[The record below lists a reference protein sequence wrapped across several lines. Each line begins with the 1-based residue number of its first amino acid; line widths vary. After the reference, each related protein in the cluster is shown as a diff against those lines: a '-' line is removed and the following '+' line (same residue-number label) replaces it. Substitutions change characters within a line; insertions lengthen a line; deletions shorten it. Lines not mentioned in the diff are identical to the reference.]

1 MTDVLLE
8 KREWDFKHRDTEG
21 KALWSQRQRLES
33 CSYKPRIWRA
43 AGICWKPGR
52 KLEQIVPQ
60 GHQKKPMLS
69 SPWFQISG
77 LQHSERKNVQCSK
90 PSSLVIDYN
99 SWRQLARTEIFV
111 HILFSAVPRLP
122 ALCVT
127 WEKSEVRWLS
137 NCPALASYLTFL
149 PGGSENFF
157 FKV

>member
-1 MTDVLLE
+1 MSFLCLNTSVLPLSFFRIKTE
-8 KREWDFKHRDTEG
+8 FLIMAPKRDFPLPST
-21 KALWSQRQRLES
+21 
-33 CSYKPRIWRA
+33 
-43 AGICWKPGR
+43 
-52 KLEQIVPQ
+52 
-60 GHQKKPMLS
+60 HQQLHPTPIPPYTS
-69 SPWFQISG
+69 RSTNPAC